1 MPTPSTLLGAWREHW
16 PEYLI
21 EGWALGTFMLSAS
34 IVVVLLESRQ
44 LPFRE
49 MIPSPLVRR
58 MLVGMATGLTALTLI
73 YSRWGRQSGAHMN
86 PAVTLAYL
94 RLGLVHPI
102 DGLFYILS
110 QAIGGTLGVLA
121 GFLLT
126 VGILAAPEAR
136 WVVTVPGPGGPFVA
150 LGAEF
155 LMAMSLM
162 LVVLQFSSAPHLRRF
177 TGCAAALLIAI
188 FITVEAPYSGMSIN
202 PARTL
207 ASAFPSQI
215 WTAFWI
221 YLLAPP
227 LGMIAAA
234 EVHRWLSGGRLRHCA
249 KLCHDDRTRCI
260 HCGYTPSKDAA
271 ATNVPQSESTSG
283 RSHV

>member
-1 MPTPSTLLGAWREHW
+1 
-16 PEYLI
+16 
-21 EGWALGTFMLSAS
+21 
-34 IVVVLLESRQ
+34 
-44 LPFRE
+44 
-49 MIPSPLVRR
+49 
-58 MLVGMATGLTALTLI
+58 
-73 YSRWGRQSGAHMN
+73 MN

-188 FITVEAPYSGMSIN
+188 FITVAAPYSGMSIN

-207 ASAFPSQI
+207 ASAIPSGI

-227 LGMIAAA
+227 LGMVVAA
-234 EVHRWLSGGRLRHCA
+234 EVHRWLLGGLLRHCA
-249 KLCHDDRTRCI
+249 KLCHDHRTRCI
-260 HCGYTPSKDAA
+260 HCGYDPWKDAA
-271 ATNVPQSESTSG
+271 ATNVQQPEPTSG

>member
-1 MPTPSTLLGAWREHW
+1 LLGAWREHW

-21 EGWALGTFMLSAS
+21 EGWALGTFMLSAG
-34 IVVVLLESRQ
+34 IVVVILESRQ

-58 MLVGMATGLTALTLI
+58 MLVGIAMGLTALTLI
-73 YSRWGRQSGAHMN
+73 YSRWGRRSGAHMN

-94 RLGLVHPI
+94 RLRLVHPI
-102 DGLFYILS
+102 DGLFYMLS

-126 VGILAAPEAR
+126 AGILAAPEPR
-136 WVVTVPGPGGPFVA
+136 WVVTVPGTSGPFIA
-150 LGAEF
+150 MGLEF

-162 LVVLQFSSAPHLRRF
+162 LVVLQFSGAPRLRRF

-207 ASAFPSQI
+207 ASALPSQI
-215 WTAFWI
+215 WTGFWI

-234 EVHRWLSGGRLRHCA
+234 EVHRWLSGGQLRHCA

-260 HCGYTPSKDAA
+260 HCGYIPAKDAA
-271 ATNVPQSESTSG
+271 ATHVSQTESTSG
-283 RSHV
+283 CPNV